1 MVAYSWGQGDLEPQL
16 EEDFQKPVWQEVAG
30 AVSMEAQELILQHQ
44 QEQWEDSLD
53 QVCNCRDFKRKMKM
67 FRFCLQ
73 SLGSKHNDHI
83 VF

>member
-53 QVCNCRDFKRKMKM
+53 QVCNYKEF
-67 FRFCLQ
+67 
-73 SLGSKHNDHI
+73 
-83 VF
+83 